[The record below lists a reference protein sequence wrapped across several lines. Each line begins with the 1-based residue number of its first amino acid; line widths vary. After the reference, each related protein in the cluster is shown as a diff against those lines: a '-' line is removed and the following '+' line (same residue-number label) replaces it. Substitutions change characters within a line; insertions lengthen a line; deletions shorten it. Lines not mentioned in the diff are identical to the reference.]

1 MVDVTFCVNGRELS
15 ADVPSSTTLADF
27 LRDDLHLTGCRVSCD
42 SGVCGS
48 CTVLVDGSPVA
59 ACSTF
64 VFEVDKSSIETIEG
78 LTAPDGRLHPIQQAF
93 LQANAFQ
100 CGFCTSGFI
109 LSVKA
114 LLETH
119 PSPDEVIIREWLKAN
134 ICRCTGY
141 KSIIEATRLAG
152 AVLEARVDAQDA

>member
-15 ADVPSSTTLADF
+15 ADVATSTTLADF

-42 SGVCGS
+42 GGVCGS
-48 CTVLVDGSPVA
+48 CTVLVDGMPVA

-64 VFEVDKSSIETIEG
+64 AFEIDNSSIETIEG
-78 LTAPDGRLHPIQQAF
+78 LTAPDGGLHPVQQAF

-114 LLETH
+114 LLKMH
-119 PSPDEVIIREWLKAN
+119 PSPDEEIIREWLKAN

-141 KSIIEATRLAG
+141 KSIIDATRLAG
-152 AVLEARVDAQDA
+152 VMLEARTDAQNA